1 MRLYGR
7 KGEDGDYNELIEEI
21 ALTPEAL
28 NLKPDEQIFY
38 IDMPENKSISIWLD
52 FEEGWKPYSGIFED
66 YTHYEDEGL
75 IIIENFKGGKLVFKK
90 IMK

>member
-7 KGEDGDYNELIEEI
+7 IGEDGDYNELIEEI

-38 IDMPENKSISIWLD
+38 IDIPEDKPISIWLD
-52 FEEGWKPYSGIFED
+52 FEEGWKPYSRVFKD
-66 YTHYEDEGL
+66 YTRYEDDES
-75 IIIENFKGGKLVFKK
+75 IIIKDCKGGKAVFKK
-90 IMK
+90 IVK